1 MAELPE
7 HLHRA
12 FFRAMSLLSPRG
24 QGVFLRRYFDWWHR
38 TPDPWKLGTD
48 AYERRK
54 YDTTLGEVPRLPY
67 RRILE
72 VGCAEGVFT
81 DTLVRRFPEARVTGI
96 DISARALDRAR
107 QRAARARFVHADL
120 LSHGLEEEFDLVFC
134 AETLYYI
141 GRADRLR
148 RASRRLTGLLADGGV
163 LVLVHPWPEARSLHR
178 FADEDPA
185 VWLIARRVDTETH
198 RPFAVAVYRKP
209 DQAAGEVAAS
219 REGDR
224 LPE

>member
-12 FFRAMSLLSPRG
+12 FFRMMSLLSLRG

-38 TPDPWKLGTD
+38 TPDPWRLGTD

-54 YDTTLGEVPRLPY
+54 YETTLGEVPGLPY

-81 DTLVRRFPEARVTGI
+81 DVLVGRFPDAEVTGI
-96 DISARALDRAR
+96 DISTRALDRAR
-107 QRAARARFVHADL
+107 ERAGRARFVHADL
-120 LSHGLEEEFDLVFC
+120 LSHGLEEGFDLVFC
-134 AETLYYI
+134 AETLYYV

-148 RASRRLTGLLADGGV
+148 RASERLTGLLADGGV
-163 LVLVHPWPEARSLHR
+163 LVLVHPWPEATSLHR
-178 FADEDPA
+178 FADADP
-185 VWLIARRVDTETH
+185 VVSLVARRVDTATH
-198 RPFAVAVYRKP
+198 RPFAVAVYRKR
-209 DQAAGEVAAS
+209 G
-219 REGDR
+219 R
-224 LPE
+224 LPDP